1 MSKKILTI
9 FCRIFFY
16 ISRPVE
22 AQMGIVSFSASLWS
36 VVTLG
41 MANSPQGKKPEEE
54 FSETLL
60 ANQSLLFLLV
70 LANHCTSDRGLK
82 NPYRDALF
90 SFTNSQGRGYL
101 LVFISCMLGIFFL
114 SSAVFFKINFFKY
127 SFWNTIRVSNSL
139 NPDQARHFVEPDL
152 GLNC

>member
-1 MSKKILTI
+1 
-9 FCRIFFY
+9 
-16 ISRPVE
+16 
-22 AQMGIVSFSASLWS
+22 MGIVSFSASLWS

-90 SFTNSQGRGYL
+90 SFTNSQGRGYS
-101 LVFISCMLGIFFL
+101 LVFSTCML
-114 SSAVFFKINFFKY
+114 VNFCVVCHLFQ
-127 SFWNTIRVSNSL
+127 N
-139 NPDQARHFVEPDL
+139 
-152 GLNC
+152 